1 MMSVIEYTPIAG
13 LTIEEAL
20 ERARWIARRE
30 GKKVIAT
37 INDVIMCISQD
48 SNIKM
53 ALNSYHE
60 KLNLKY
66 EIEKMKRERQK

>member
-1 MMSVIEYTPIAG
+1 MSAIEYTPVAG
-13 LTIEEAL
+13 FTIEEAL

-30 GKKVIAT
+30 GKKVIAN
-37 INDVIMCISQD
+37 INDIIMCVSQD

-66 EIEKMKRERQK
+66 EIEKIRRERQK

>member
-1 MMSVIEYTPIAG
+1 MSVIEYVPVTG
-13 LTIEEAL
+13 LTIKEAL
-20 ERARWIARRE
+20 ERAKSIAHKE
-30 GKKVIAT
+30 NKKVVAT
-37 INDVIMCISQD
+37 INDVIMCVSAN

>member
-1 MMSVIEYTPIAG
+1 MSVIEYTPIAG